1 LYGYKLVVIY
11 FAMTQQEISI
21 VENLINND
29 KQTLLLL
36 ERQKSTMQNQ
46 LEIKKR
52 ELIDASERAL
62 LFPHSGPILLALVRQ
77 SNELEAKFIQEKMTL
92 ETQISNTK
100 RSIEAKE
107 QNLRELKSQR
117 NNVYWS
123 STFK

>member
-1 LYGYKLVVIY
+1 
-11 FAMTQQEISI
+11 
-21 VENLINND
+21 
-29 KQTLLLL
+29 
-36 ERQKSTMQNQ
+36 
-46 LEIKKR
+46 
-52 ELIDASERAL
+52 
-62 LFPHSGPILLALVRQ
+62 LALVRQ